1 MNLALNQAKIIL
13 GNTRENPAVGCVIV
27 KNNNV
32 VGIGHTSI
40 NGRPHAEQNA
50 INFSKY
56 NKMNATLYATLEPCS
71 NYGKTP
77 PCVKSIV
84 KKKIKRVIFS
94 VNDPD
99 IRSFKKCK
107 NYLNKAGLK
116 VSQNILNKEVS
127 NFYRSYLKSINKV
140 SF

>member
-1 MNLALNQAKIIL
+1 
-13 GNTRENPAVGCVIV
+13 
-27 KNNNV
+27 
-32 VGIGHTSI
+32 
-40 NGRPHAEQNA
+40 
-50 INFSKY
+50 
-56 NKMNATLYATLEPCS
+56 MNATLYATLEPCS

-127 NFYRSYLKSINKV
+127 NFYRSYLKAKKNSFPFVTCKIAV
-140 SF
+140 SKDFFTISPLIAKPTPAFC